1 VRERADRY
9 RAIGKP
15 KTEASERTIP
25 LIPML
30 REWKAECPPGELV
43 FPNGDGNV
51 EFHVNIIERGLRPTM
66 IEAGVTSRVLDKDG
80 KPQRAKDGKPLVEAK
95 YTGLH
100 ALRHFYASLCINRN
114 GGWELPPKS
123 VQYRIGH
130 SSIAVTLDTYGH
142 LFPRGDDTAELAEVG
157 RAFFG

>member
-1 VRERADRY
+1 MRERADRY

-114 GGWELPPKS
+114 GGWELPPFR
-123 VQYRIGH
+123 Q
-130 SSIAVTLDTYGH
+130 
-142 LFPRGDDTAELAEVG
+142 
-157 RAFFG
+157 